1 MWDSKFFGTEKRPFT
16 NKVTILWDM
25 PVQTDKEIKANRP
38 DKVVKDKEKRT
49 CLLIDMKKKHLFK
62 TVEKLPKYKDLKIEI
77 EKPWKLKQQLSQWS
91 LVLSG
96 LSRRGLKTT
105 SERSQETSE

>member
-25 PVQTDKEIKANRP
+25 PVQTNKEIKANRP

-49 CLLIDMKKKHLFK
+49 CLLIDMSRSLMKKN
-62 TVEKLPKYKDLKIEI
+62 TS
-77 EKPWKLKQQLSQWS
+77 LKQQKNFGSTRIS
-91 LVLSG
+91 
-96 LSRRGLKTT
+96 K
-105 SERSQETSE
+105 

>member
-38 DKVVKDKEKRT
+38 DKEKRT
-49 CLLIDMKKKHLFK
+49 CLLIDMKKN
-62 TVEKLPKYKDLKIEI
+62 TS
-77 EKPWKLKQQLSQWS
+77 LKQ
-91 LVLSG
+91 
-96 LSRRGLKTT
+96 
-105 SERSQETSE
+105 

>member
-49 CLLIDMKKKHLFK
+49 CLLIDMKKN
-62 TVEKLPKYKDLKIEI
+62 TS
-77 EKPWKLKQQLSQWS
+77 LKQ
-91 LVLSG
+91 
-96 LSRRGLKTT
+96 
-105 SERSQETSE
+105 